1 MPMPRSSNG
10 NAEKITVLIPNWN
23 GMKWLGDCMKSLS
36 EQDMQNFRTILIDN
50 GSVDGSVAFVK
61 ESYPDVEII
70 ELTRNIGFANAVNVG
85 IEKTATP
92 YVVLLNSDTHVY
104 PDWLSKLLEAIEAS
118 SHEIA
123 AINSQLLCMDDP
135 TRIDDA
141 GDELSWYG
149 AAMKRGHN
157 EPAAQ
162 YQVQTEVFSPCAAA
176 CLYRREFLIQT
187 GGFDSSFFAYLE
199 DVDLGLRGRLL
210 GYRYLYTP
218 NAKVL
223 HKGHGAGL
231 PDAVYVK
238 MITRNRLL
246 LFAKNIPGRLLLRNV
261 PKLLYGQ
268 LYFLIAY
275 AHPWSSIQGFM
286 LFLGALP
293 QVISTRRKIFRQTVL
308 STDEIDVLLQRFAP
322 QPSLW
327 AIFTRYIR
335 KSLLIN

>member
-1 MPMPRSSNG
+1 MHDSVSANG
-10 NAEKITVLIPNWN
+10 HKITVLIPNWN
-23 GMKWLGDCMKSLS
+23 GMKWLGDCMKSLC
-36 EQDMQNFRTILIDN
+36 EQDLRGFHALMVDN
-50 GSVDGSVAFVK
+50 GSTDGSVAFVAQH
-61 ESYPDVEII
+61 YPDVEII
-70 ELTRNIGFANAVNVG
+70 KLTENTGFANAVNVG
-85 IEKTATP
+85 IEKTTTP
-92 YVVLLNSDTHVY
+92 YVVLLNSDTRVY
-104 PDWLSKLLEAIEAS
+104 RDWLTKLLEAIEAS
-118 SHEIA
+118 SQEIA

-176 CLYRREFLIQT
+176 CLYRRKFLIQT
-187 GGFDSSFFAYLE
+187 GGFDASFFAYLE

-231 PDAVYVK
+231 SDATYVK
-238 MITRNRLL
+238 MITRNRLS
-246 LFAKNIPGRLLLRNV
+246 LFVKNIPGRLLLRHA

-275 AHPWSSIQGFM
+275 AHPWSSIKGFM
-286 LFLGALP
+286 LLLGALP
-293 QVISTRRKIFRQTVL
+293 RIISTRHTILRHTVL
-308 STDEIDVLLQRFAP
+308 NTDEIDALLQRVRP

-327 AIFTRYIR
+327 TIFTRYIR
-335 KSLLIN
+335 KRIAY